1 MLAKLLDAY
10 DKFLTSSAHF
20 LSSLNNTFWGMSI
33 MALTA
38 YFYIRNNHDATL
50 FFGGVATTLIGI
62 KQAEPSKSS
71 ATINVDSGGV
81 QNAEA
86 KNS

>member
-10 DKFLTSSAHF
+10 DKFLVSSSHF
-20 LSSLNNTFWGMSI
+20 FSSLNNTFWGMSI

-50 FFGGVATTLIGI
+50 FFGGVATTLMGM
-62 KQAEPSKSS
+62 KQQEPSKSS
-71 ATINVDSGGV
+71 AVINVDSQGV